1 MSGVKCRFGA
11 YYVVGE
17 RKTRLAVLHQPLY
30 LAMAQNSLSNCWWP
44 WTPEAYPLSQ
54 FSSSAVIKSLKLR
67 PLPRQLKQHCQA
79 TTFDPYGSQL
89 PDFSGLDAT
98 AIDKANLASARISQ
112 SSGVQLFSELKW

>member
-54 FSSSAVIKSLKLR
+54 FSSSAVIKSLKR
-67 PLPRQLKQHCQA
+67 DRCRGNWNSTARQPHLILM
-79 TTFDPYGSQL
+79 DL
-89 PDFSGLDAT
+89 
-98 AIDKANLASARISQ
+98 
-112 SSGVQLFSELKW
+112 SSRTSRV